1 MTRTFSLD
9 RYRRRGS
16 AMNTRRKK
24 ELSVLAWK
32 SLGSVRD
39 VAPILGRD
47 SCCVGLAWDRAEQTV
62 QAGYCSPVSTNEV
75 LEM

>member
-1 MTRTFSLD
+1 
-9 RYRRRGS
+9 
-16 AMNTRRKK
+16 MNTRRKK

-39 VAPILGRD
+39 DAPVLVRD
-47 SCCVGLAWDRAEQTV
+47 SCSVGLAWGRAEQTV
-62 QAGYCSPVSTNEV
+62 WTHVQVGHCSPVSTNEV